1 MSMVIDVKILYN
13 SVENSIVRN
22 VKKHILYR
30 EMAFI
35 MKEMKMKIVY
45 YKGSFNKN
53 CLQGELQ
60 GNLEV

>member
-1 MSMVIDVKILYN
+1 MS
-13 SVENSIVRN
+13 
-22 VKKHILYR
+22 KKHKLYR